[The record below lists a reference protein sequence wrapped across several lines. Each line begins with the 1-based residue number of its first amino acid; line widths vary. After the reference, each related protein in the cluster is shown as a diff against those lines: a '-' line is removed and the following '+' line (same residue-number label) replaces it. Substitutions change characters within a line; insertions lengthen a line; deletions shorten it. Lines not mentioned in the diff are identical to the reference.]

1 VDGLFTKISSHFL
14 RFSERWIWY
23 NEENERRSIRIWTM
37 AQSLEGRMVNKQS
50 PNQVTPPPGRVASQQ
65 AAVEQHSPSV
75 EPTAGQIW
83 LDGGVLAC
91 ACPDC
96 GAPMSIRLWLRLAD
110 CWRCGASVELTEE
123 QEAEAI
129 RLLQNWESEMA
140 KRAAEAA
147 AAIAPRVGDF
157 VPGRPARQTAP
168 EQQLPNRRWAFEVST
183 PSVPQSPALDRR
195 EVLRQ
200 ESAPRRHRRWQTVLW
215 EDSPA
220 WLVSFVFHLVLML
233 LLGMLTAPGRLP
245 PPSITLSTSI
255 NYRDAPGEE
264 GTLSERM
271 ETPLEFEEAGLVID
285 AETTPLESPGIFTD
299 LIPKEVGESI
309 KPSLP
314 VGAFAQEALTLAPP
328 LPAGTMFAGR
338 DPSVRARL
346 LAEGGGT
353 NETEAAVSRGL
364 RWLARH
370 QNADGSWSLHAFHL
384 APGASGDEDGLG
396 HQADVAGTALALLP
410 FLGAGQTH
418 LSGDYRQ
425 VVFKGLSWLVQQQK
439 PDGDLRGNGIGDM
452 YAHGQAA
459 IVLCE
464 AYAMTRDIQLREP
477 AQKAL
482 DFIVRAQHPE
492 GGWRY
497 EPGQQ
502 GDTSVLGWQLMALRS
517 GKMAYLS
524 VPNNAFY
531 KAMNYLDSAQT
542 DQYGGRYGYLP
553 GNAATPTMTAEALL
567 CRQYLGW
574 PREHRGMKAGAYYL
588 LENLPS
594 AKKLDSSQPWF
605 YYIYYAT
612 QVMRN
617 MGGTFWEKWNDAM
630 KATLL
635 PTQRKTGSLAGSW
648 DPVERYGAQGGRIY
662 TTSLAVCTLEVY
674 YRHMPLYDPLPVV
687 ASVPR
692 PGDQNASA
700 IKSREPE
707 NQKSEILTP

>member
-1 VDGLFTKISSHFL
+1 MSRKESS
-14 RFSERWIWY
+14 SE
-23 NEENERRSIRIWTM
+23 S
-37 AQSLEGRMVNKQS
+37 S
-50 PNQVTPPPGRVASQQ
+50 PHPDPPMTRQVAGEPVSG
-65 AAVEQHSPSV
+65 V
-75 EPTAGQIW
+75 EPGLGQIW

-129 RLLQNWESEMA
+129 RLLQNWEHEMA
-140 KRAAEAA
+140 KRAAEASV
-147 AAIAPRVGDF
+147 AIQPRASDLL
-157 VPGRPARQTAP
+157 PGRPLREADQSQGGST
-168 EQQLPNRRWAFEVST
+168 RRWAFELVT
-183 PSVPQSPALDRR
+183 PPVGQARSADRR
-195 EVLRQ
+195 EAIRQ
-200 ESAPRRHRRWQTVLW
+200 ETAPRRQRRWQTVLW
-215 EDSPA
+215 EDFPA

-255 NYRDAPGEE
+255 NYRDTPGEE
-264 GTLSERM
+264 GTLSQRS
-271 ETPLEFEEAGLVID
+271 ETPWEFEEGGLVVESE
-285 AETTPLESPGIFTD
+285 ATPRETVGILND
-299 LIPKEVGESI
+299 LIREDRSESI
-309 KPSLP
+309 KPTLP
-314 VGAFAQEALTLAPP
+314 LAALTQESLALAPP
-328 LPAGTMFAGR
+328 LPVGNIYAGR

-353 NETEAAVSRGL
+353 NETEAAVARGL
-364 RWLARH
+364 RWLARY
-370 QNADGSWSLHAFHL
+370 QNADGSWSLDKFHL
-384 APGASGDEDGLG
+384 APGAAGDEDGLG
-396 HQADVAGTALALLP
+396 RQADVAGTALALLP

-418 LSGDYRQ
+418 RSGDYRQ
-425 VVFKGLSWLVQQQK
+425 VVLKGLSWLVQQQK

-452 YAHGQAA
+452 YAHGQAT

-464 AYAMTRDIQLREP
+464 AYAMTRDLQLREP
-477 AQKAL
+477 AQKAV
-482 DFIVRAQHPE
+482 DFIIRAQHPA

-497 EPGQQ
+497 DPGQA

-524 VPNNAFY
+524 VPNTVFV
-531 KAMNYLDSAQT
+531 KAANYLDSAQT

-553 GNAATPTMTAEALL
+553 GHDATPTMTAEALL

-588 LENLPS
+588 LDNLPS

-605 YYIYYAT
+605 YYMYYAT

-617 MGGTFWEKWNDAM
+617 MGGTFWQRWNDAM

-662 TTSLAVCTLEVY
+662 TTSLAICTLEVY

-687 ASVPR
+687 ASFPR
-692 PGDQNASA
+692 PGGQDGGATFEESPHQNG
-700 IKSREPE
+700 KTEV
-707 NQKSEILTP
+707 LTP